1 MNKELIEILCR
12 ILNIEEEQFINSYL
26 NSDEKTSSAVK
37 QVLQKHT
44 IPGKRLLEAV
54 ETNLSN
60 ETGFRWK
67 AKTKPSIQK
76 SQNGQT
82 WLESKDINSS
92 IYFYD
97 ENIEDCNIPITSF
110 NEIVSFAKAVKNITL
125 ESCLFLINSEKD
137 DIVKDLKE
145 ITEVKKKS
153 IQTRIEN
160 LEIDLENLEKE
171 RSQIIKEQAADE
183 ENTKDFLNLAKKSR
197 EELQSAIKNEEKN
210 DITIKDIVR
219 VSSHEN
225 PKENIKSFGKL
236 LRRYN
241 NNINKDYSKKYTYT
255 YETESGIKAKVEK
268 ELPREVIDLIS
279 FYNKRFASK
288 VNIAKYLKHI
298 VNDGYQ
304 EFEKDIQELQ
314 RLVENA
320 LQKDLS
326 NLTVNFSDYRKSM
339 LEDFI
344 TKVNDLTLR
353 ESLEKSLP
361 FLKDYQGRLL
371 TEKELILEFNDFWYD
386 EEEKNTEPDK
396 ILFTAITGYLNY
408 MKDFATKCLATA
420 KYIKVYKKA
429 KSIDKESI
437 ENYKITNSLLQ
448 YKKDCLVHNT
458 GRRTS
463 QLEVLTRRIKAC
475 KDELNL
481 QKESLAKISIE
492 EKELLAAS
500 ANQDNNISEAN
511 KTFIKTNSNKDQ
523 K

>member
-1 MNKELIEILCR
+1 MNKELIEILCK
-12 ILNIEEEQFINSYL
+12 ILNIGEEQFINSYL

-44 IPGKRLLEAV
+44 IPGKKLLEAV

-67 AKTKPSIQK
+67 AKAK
-76 SQNGQT
+76 SSTIKGQNGQT
-82 WLESKDINSS
+82 WLESKETNSL
-92 IYFYD
+92 IFFYD
-97 ENIEDCNIPITSF
+97 ENIEDSNIPITSF
-110 NEIVSFAKAVKNITL
+110 SQVSSFVKAVKNITL
-125 ESCLFLINSEKD
+125 ESCLVLIDSKKD
-137 DIVKDLKE
+137 EIIKDLQE
-145 ITEVKKKS
+145 ITEAKKRS
-153 IQTRIEN
+153 IKARIET
-160 LEIDLENLEKE
+160 LEIDLESLENE
-171 RSQIIKEQAADE
+171 REQIIKEQTADE
-183 ENTKDFLNLAKKSR
+183 EKNKEFLNLAKKSR
-197 EELQSAIKNEEKN
+197 EELQSAIKNEEKS

-225 PKENIKSFGKL
+225 PKEHIKSFGKL

-255 YETESGIKAKVEK
+255 YETSSGIKAKVEK
-268 ELPREVIDLIS
+268 ELPNEVIDLIN
-279 FYNKRFASK
+279 FYNKRFATRT
-288 VNIAKYLKHI
+288 NITKYLRHI

-304 EFEKDIQELQ
+304 EFEKDTQELC
-314 RLVENA
+314 RLVEKA
-320 LQKDLS
+320 QQKDLS
-326 NLTVNFSDYRKSM
+326 NLTINFSDFRESIF
-339 LEDFI
+339 EDFI

-353 ESLEKSLP
+353 ESLEEELP

-386 EEEKNTEPDK
+386 EEEKNSEPNK
-396 ILFTAITGYLNY
+396 TFYNAISGYLNY
-408 MKDFATKCLATA
+408 MKDFASKSLATV

-429 KSIDKESI
+429 QTIDKESI

-481 QKESLAKISIE
+481 QKETLATISIE

-511 KTFIKTNSNKDQ
+511 KTYTKTATNKEE

>member
-1 MNKELIEILCR
+1 MNKELTKILCK
-12 ILNIEEEQFINSYL
+12 ILEIDEERFLNSYL
-26 NSDEKTSSAVK
+26 NSDEKTKSAVK

-44 IPGKRLLEAV
+44 IPGNKLLEV
-54 ETNLSN
+54 IETNLSN

-67 AKTKPSIQK
+67 VKTNPKTAKG
-76 SQNGQT
+76 QNVQT

-92 IYFYD
+92 ICFYN
-97 ENIEDCNIPITSF
+97 ENIEDCDIPITNF
-110 NEIVSFAKAVKNITL
+110 DEIASFAKAIKNITL
-125 ESCLFLINSEKD
+125 ESCLLLIDSKKD
-137 DIVKDLKE
+137 EIIKDLQE
-145 ITEVKKKS
+145 ITDTKKRS
-153 IQTRIEN
+153 IQARIET
-160 LEIDLENLEKE
+160 LEIDLESLENE
-171 RSQIIKEQAADE
+171 REQIIKEQTADE
-183 ENTKDFLNLAKKSR
+183 EKTKEFLNLAKKSR

-219 VSSHEN
+219 VSSHAN

-268 ELPREVIDLIS
+268 ELPNEVIALIS
-279 FYNKRFASK
+279 FYNKKFATK
-288 VNIAKYLKHI
+288 VNISKYLKHI
-298 VNDGYQ
+298 VNDGYH
-304 EFEKDIQELQ
+304 EFEKDTQKLQ
-314 RLVENA
+314 SLIEKA

-326 NLTVNFSDYRKSM
+326 YLTVSFSDYRKSM
-339 LEDFI
+339 LEDFT
-344 TKVNDLTLR
+344 TKVNDLTAR
-353 ESLEKSLP
+353 ESLENYLP

-396 ILFTAITGYLNY
+396 VLFTAITGYLNY

-420 KYIKVYKKA
+420 KYIKVYRKA
-429 KSIDKESI
+429 KSIDKQSI
-437 ENYKITNSLLQ
+437 ENYKITNSLIQ
-448 YKKDCLVHNT
+448 FKKDCLIHNT

-463 QLEVLTRRIKAC
+463 QLEILARRIKAC

-481 QKESLAKISIE
+481 QKETLATISIE
-492 EKELLAAS
+492 EKELLAVS
-500 ANQDNNISEAN
+500 ANQDNNTSEAN
-511 KTFIKTNSNKDQ
+511 KTYIKTNPNKDQ